1 METQEK
7 DYTIMTAIAGFC
19 GLVPYVDRWG
29 KIKEGVYTIEGL
41 HAPVDLSACAE
52 DEKSILK
59 TAMRQLSEIIDNS
72 FHMAIERD
80 ILD

>member
-1 METQEK
+1 M
-7 DYTIMTAIAGFC
+7 TIIAGYC

-59 TAMRQLSEIIDNS
+59 TALRQLSEQAEESYQN
-72 FHMAIERD
+72 AIERHF
-80 ILD
+80 LD